1 MSSEGAKFVV
11 FEGGESSGKS
21 TQAAQLAMRR
31 GARLTFEPG
40 DTPLGHE
47 LRQLLLSPSLPIEDR
62 AEALLLA
69 ADRAQHAQSVILP
82 ALSDGSDVVCD
93 RFTPSTLA
101 YQGYGRGLEL
111 SFLRSLSSWAAYGL
125 TPDLVILLDI
135 SPENARIRSSVRRP
149 PDRFEAQGDAFQRCI
164 RQGYLDLAA
173 ERPDLWAVVDADRP
187 AEQVSQA
194 VRQIVSERLG
204 W

>member
-40 DTPLGHE
+40 DTPLGRE
-47 LRQLLLSPSLPIEDR
+47 LRHLLLSSSLLIEDR

-69 ADRAQHAQSVILP
+69 ADRAQHAQSVIRP
-82 ALSDGSDVVCD
+82 ALDDGSDVVCD
-93 RFTPSTLA
+93 RFSPSTLA

-111 SFLRSLSSWAAYGL
+111 SFLNSLSSWAACDL

-135 SPENARIRSSVRRP
+135 SPENARRRSPVRRQ
-149 PDRFEAQGDAFQRCI
+149 PDRFEAQGDAFQRRI

-187 AEQVSQA
+187 LKQVSEA
-194 VRQIVSERLG
+194 IRQITSERLG